1 VAGIGMNLQQYDQA
15 KFAMAEL
22 LRSAATL
29 SSPDDREWHD
39 RLHGLFV
46 RLAEDRFNL
55 VVVGRFNRGKTSIM
69 NAIMRTDRLP
79 VGIVPLTSVITAVSY
94 GSKEQVVLKY
104 AKSSF
109 TQDIPIETL
118 SEYVTQKGN
127 PGNSRGITIAEIQL
141 RAEILRRGFYFIDTP
156 GLGSAIAENTRT
168 TEAFLPEA
176 DAFLLVTSYDSPLS
190 EEEIRFLRQSSGRN
204 VFVVLNKQDAVTPD
218 ERDAAFSFVR
228 DQLQT
233 ALGTR
238 DPQLF
243 SASARDALNANRRD
257 DLELFQKSGI
267 LAIEEA
273 LVSFLLAQ
281 RQNQFLEQTWGR
293 VLDLVARLP
302 RSSDAQKLHDRM
314 ETLAEQIPWH
324 VSVTDDNNVRAL
336 PVVDVR
342 APTLR
347 HLAPCEICVR
357 LDEAIWRFEC
367 EYQHKLVVDHGEQ
380 RRFAEAGGF
389 CGFHTWQY
397 HGVASPYGVCAAYP
411 ALMDFFANQ
420 LRKISER
427 AFGGAAHG
435 AEQLAGPVAEDCV
448 LCRVRVEVETGAI
461 SDLERRLTRNA
472 SEALAALSAIC
483 IPHFAKLAGVITD
496 RELLRKLIHHQV
508 KLLDRLSEDMKRFT
522 LKHDAT
528 RRFLENKEETTAGHR
543 TLSHVVGH
551 SNVNASN
558 PLMATRLLESAMSR
572 LSKPGV
578 QN

>member
-1 VAGIGMNLQQYDQA
+1 M
-15 KFAMAEL
+15 
-22 LRSAATL
+22 
-29 SSPDDREWHD
+29 
-39 RLHGLFV
+39 
-46 RLAEDRFNL
+46 
-55 VVVGRFNRGKTSIM
+55 
-69 NAIMRTDRLP
+69 
-79 VGIVPLTSVITAVSY
+79 
-94 GSKEQVVLKY
+94 
-104 AKSSF
+104 
-109 TQDIPIETL
+109 
-118 SEYVTQKGN
+118 
-127 PGNSRGITIAEIQL
+127 AEIQL

-190 EEEIRFLRQSSGRN
+190 KEEIRFLRQSSGRN

-228 DQLQT
+228 EQLRT

-238 DPQLF
+238 KPQLF
-243 SASARDALNANRRD
+243 SASARDALNANKRED
-257 DLELFQKSGI
+257 AVLLQKSGI
-267 LAIEEA
+267 PAIEEA

-293 VLDLVARLP
+293 VLDLVAHLP
-302 RSSDAQKLHDRM
+302 RSGDAQKLHDRM
-314 ETLAEQIPWH
+314 ETLGEQIPRH
-324 VSVTDDNNVRAL
+324 VSVVDDNNARASPL
-336 PVVDVR
+336 VDVK
-342 APTLR
+342 APTLH
-347 HLAPCEICVR
+347 HLAPCEVCVR

-411 ALMDFFANQ
+411 ALVDFFANQ
-420 LRKISER
+420 LRKISEP
-427 AFGGAAHG
+427 AFDSEARVS
-435 AEQLAGPVAEDCV
+435 EQLAGPVAEHCV
-448 LCRVRVEVETGAI
+448 LCRVRAEAETRAI
-461 SDLERRLTRNA
+461 SDLERQLTRSA
-472 SEALAALSAIC
+472 SEALASLSAIC
-483 IPHFAKLAGVITD
+483 IPHFAKLAGAITD
-496 RELLRKLIHHQV
+496 RELLRKLIHHQI

-543 TLSHVVGH
+543 TLSQVVGH

-558 PLMATRLLESAMSR
+558 PLMAIRLPESAMSR

>member
-1 VAGIGMNLQQYDQA
+1 MNLRQYDQA
-15 KFAMAEL
+15 KFAIAEL

-29 SSPDDREWHD
+29 ASRDDREWHD
-39 RLHGLFV
+39 RLHKLFV

-94 GSKEQVVLKY
+94 GPKEQVVLKY

-109 TQDIPIETL
+109 TQDIPIESL

-127 PGNSRGITIAEIQL
+127 PGNSRGITMAEIQL

-190 EEEIRFLRQSSGRN
+190 EEEMRFLRQSSGRN

-218 ERDAAFSFVR
+218 EREAAFSFVR
-228 DQLQT
+228 EQLQT

-238 DPQLF
+238 EPQLF
-243 SASARDALNANRRD
+243 SASARDASNATKRED
-257 DLELFQKSGI
+257 AVLLQKSGI

-273 LVSFLLAQ
+273 FVSFLLAQ
-281 RQNQFLEQTWGR
+281 RKNQVLEQTLGR
-293 VLDLVARLP
+293 VLDLVAHLP
-302 RSSDAQKLHDRM
+302 RSSDTQKLHDRM

-324 VSVTDDNNVRAL
+324 VSNADGNNAL
-336 PVVDVR
+336 AAPIVDVKV
-342 APTLR
+342 PTLH
-347 HLAPCEICVR
+347 HLAPCEVCVR

-411 ALMDFFANQ
+411 PLMDLFADQ
-420 LRKISER
+420 LRKISKQ
-427 AFGGAAHG
+427 AFDGEAHV
-435 AEQLAGPVAEDCV
+435 AEQSAGPVAEHCA
-448 LCRVRVEVETGAI
+448 LCRVRVEAETRAI
-461 SDLERRLTRNA
+461 SDLQSRLTRNV

-483 IPHFAKLAGVITD
+483 IPHFAKLAGAITD
-496 RELLRKLIHHQV
+496 RELLRKLVNHQI

-522 LKHDAT
+522 LKHDAA

-543 TLSHVVGH
+543 ALSQAVGH

-558 PLMATRLLESAMSR
+558 PLMAIRLLESAMSR
-572 LSKPGV
+572 LSEPGV